1 MNRWIV
7 AILLFQFK
15 LVHVKGILH
24 GPDGLSQRPRQPDDS
39 DDPQDPNFK
48 DWVDQMYGFMHIIQP
63 TIPHASLI
71 LQNTIDPNSILP
83 LPISIRNTNKPAP
96 VINDETDLTYDHVPR
111 SESAIQEEQR
121 LQLVRSWLETLQ
133 RPKDILD
140 SDYASLI
147 RYATSFFKDGN

>member
-24 GPDGLSQRPRQPDDS
+24 GPDGLSRRPRQPDDS
-39 DDPQDPNFK
+39 DDPQDPDFE

-63 TIPHASLI
+63 TMPHASLI
-71 LQNTIDPNSILP
+71 LQNTIDINSTLP
-83 LPISIRNTNKPAP
+83 LPISIQNTDEPTP
-96 VINDETDLTYDHVPR
+96 VINDKADLTYNHVPC

-121 LQLVRSWLETLQ
+121 LQLVRSWVETLGQ
-133 RPKDILD
+133 PKDILD
-140 SDYASLI
+140 LDYTSLI
-147 RYATSFFKDGN
+147 CYAMMTRHTA